1 MPTLSKKTVLA
12 VGLGQLLSLCITG
25 TSAASSAL
33 WNKYQI
39 SIPFTQNFCNY
50 LLLASVYTLI
60 ATETRSASTQT
71 HWQFLGFSF
80 ADVHGNALAVL
91 AFKRTSVLSALILS
105 SWSIPCIMILSA
117 FFLNVRYSKLHVQSA
132 IVCLI
137 GLVLLIWGDVMGNE
151 DESTVNHSWIG
162 DMICLISATL
172 YAVSNVT
179 EEHLVQHYDSSEFL
193 RKAGYWGSLFC
204 GIQMLIFEFDHLI
217 AIEWSWPILG
227 LVTMY
232 VLCLFCMYSLVPTV
246 YRMAGAAFLS
256 MNLITSNFYSLIVGL
271 LFLNAKMPPFYP
283 IAYALV
289 ITSITIFSLVSPT
302 TTSDQLKQDEESM
315 PISNDSS
322 KRVLYTSS

>member
-1 MPTLSKKTVLA
+1 MPTLSKNTVLA

-71 HWQFLGFSF
+71 HWQC
-80 ADVHGNALAVL
+80 NALAVL

-105 SWSIPCIMILSA
+105 SWSIPCIMLLSA

-162 DMICLISATL
+162 DMICVHATL

-271 LFLNAKMPPFYP
+271 LFLNAKMPPLYP

-289 ITSITIFSLVSPT
+289 ITSVTIFSLVSPT
-302 TTSDQLKQDEESM
+302 TISGQLKQDEESM

-322 KRVLYTSS
+322 KRVLYTLA